1 MLRFGKFQT
10 AMFIQQ
16 IYRFQA
22 QGLLR
27 LFSLKVDDLLA
38 TVFQAQQRSRQDSS
52 LQPKTVA

>member
-1 MLRFGKFQT
+1 
-10 AMFIQQ
+10 MFIQQ